1 MMEKSIINDIEEK
14 FSDLDSSFFQN
25 KSILITGAS
34 GLIGTYIL
42 GYIVFLNKQGYN
54 INAFSHSFSEP
65 SLHMKELL
73 RDGEVRHIKAD
84 LSDTEQY
91 QKLPEVDI
99 VIHAA
104 GYAQPTLFMAD
115 PLTTISINVTAT
127 IALLDHLKPDGTFIF
142 ISSAEVY
149 CGQKITP
156 FNEEQIGVST
166 PYHPRSSYIEGK
178 RCGEAVCAAARKQ
191 GVRAISIRLGD
202 IYGPGTRANDKRAL
216 NSFIQRALVN
226 DEIKLLDQGLAKRTY
241 FYITDALESIINIII
256 YGKEPVYNVGGE
268 IVTSIAELAKLIG
281 SITGVEVITPS
292 HEENIIGSPPTLQ
305 LNTERL
311 KKEFGYKKNIDLSE
325 GLQRTI
331 EWQKRLYLD

>member
-1 MMEKSIINDIEEK
+1 MVENLIINDIEK
-14 FSDLDSSFFQN
+14 KLLYFDPSFFRN

-42 GYIVFLNKQGYN
+42 AYIAFLNKQNLN
-54 INAFSHSFSEP
+54 INGYAHSFSEP

-73 RDGEVRHIKAD
+73 RCGKVKHIKAD

-104 GYAQPTLFMAD
+104 GYAQPTLFMAN

-127 IALLDHLKPDGTFIF
+127 IALLKRVKSGGTFIF

-149 CGQKITP
+149 CGQEVVP

-178 RCGEAVCAAARKQ
+178 RCGEAACAAARKE
-191 GVRAISIRLGD
+191 GMRAISIRLGD

-216 NSFIQRALVN
+216 NSFIQKALVN
-226 DEIKLLDQGLAKRTY
+226 NKIELLDQGLAKRTY
-241 FYITDALESIINIII
+241 FYITDAVESIINIII
-256 YGKEPVYNVGGE
+256 SGKESVYNVGGE
-268 IVTSIAELAKLIG
+268 SVTSISELAKLIG
-281 SITGVEVITPS
+281 SITGVEVYVP
-292 HEENIIGSPPTLQ
+292 NDNKKIIGSPATLQ

-311 KKEFGYKKNIDLSE
+311 QKEFGCKKYVELSD
-325 GLQRTI
+325 GLRRTI
-331 EWQKRLYLD
+331 EWQKLLYLN

>member
-1 MMEKSIINDIEEK
+1 MKKSIINDIEEK
-14 FSDLDSSFFQN
+14 FSNFDSSFFRN

-34 GLIGTYIL
+34 GLIGIHIL
-42 GYIVFLNKQGYN
+42 EYIVFLNKQGYD
-54 INAFSHSFSEP
+54 IDAFSHSFSEP
-65 SLHMKELL
+65 SVYMEELL
-73 RDGEVRHIKAD
+73 RDGKVRHIKAD
-84 LSDTEQY
+84 LSDAEQY
-91 QKLPEVDI
+91 QMLPEVDV

-104 GYAQPTLFMAD
+104 GYAQPTLFMAN
-115 PLTTISINVTAT
+115 PLATISINVTAT
-127 IALLDHLKPDGTFIF
+127 IALLDRLKPNGVFIF

-156 FNEEQIGVST
+156 FNEEQIGIST

-202 IYGPGTRANDKRAL
+202 VYGPGTRANDKRAL

-226 DEIKLLDQGLAKRTY
+226 NEIKLLDQGLAKRTY

-268 IVTSIAELAKLIG
+268 TVTSIIELAKLIG
-281 SITGVEVITPS
+281 SITNVEVITPNYD
-292 HEENIIGSPPTLQ
+292 ENIVGSPPTLQ
-305 LNTERL
+305 LNTDRL
-311 KKEFGYKKNIDLSE
+311 KKEFGYKKYVDLSE
-325 GLQRTI
+325 GLQRTV